1 MGKQHIFIGSEK
13 VASELFGSRGSKCS
27 GHRAVPTIIDSQSK
41 YGTAEY
47 MPLMS
52 KNSVL

>member
-1 MGKQHIFIGSEK
+1 MGKQRIFIGLEK
-13 VASELFGSRGSKCS
+13 TASELFGSRGSEYS
-27 GHRAVPTIIDSQSK
+27 GHPAVPTIIDSQSK

-47 MPLMS
+47 MVLMS